1 MEGAYCEC
9 SAVTDEFFTEMKRYC
24 RRLSWVGDFKATGD
38 QILKFAA
45 SVPDERTWCHRPH
58 HARLP

>member
-1 MEGAYCEC
+1 MRRG
-9 SAVTDEFFTEMKRYC
+9 DREFFTEMKRYC
-24 RRLSWVGDFKATGD
+24 RRLSWVDDFKTAGD